1 MKKLDKRVIM
11 EKTPF
16 FALPPVLLALVLLIA
31 EISLVYVIA
40 CLGIG
45 VLIGIGGLLL
55 AADTFKQVVSR
66 IIGACGFFLF
76 CVGVAVA
83 IATDSSVYGVL
94 LATLG
99 VVFFVWAF
107 RRTTFSDESLQKSI
121 IILVATV
128 LATTLLV
135 VGGCRAIIN
144 NNYSSSGNCF
154 NCGGDGWDSENHCSC
169 VWCGGDGYS
178 SWNP

>member
-11 EKTPF
+11 EKTPM
-16 FALPPVLLALVLLIA
+16 FALPPILLALVLIIA
-31 EISLVYVIA
+31 EISLVGGIA

-45 VLIGIGGLLL
+45 VLIAIGGLLL
-55 AADTFKQVVSR
+55 AADTFRQIVSR
-66 IIGACGFFLF
+66 FIGTCGVLLF
-76 CVGVAVA
+76 GVGVGVA

-107 RRTTFSDESLQKSI
+107 RRTSLSDESIRKSI
-121 IILVATV
+121 IILVATI

-135 VGGCRAIIN
+135 IGGYRAITN
-144 NNYSSSGNCF
+144 DNYSSSGNCF